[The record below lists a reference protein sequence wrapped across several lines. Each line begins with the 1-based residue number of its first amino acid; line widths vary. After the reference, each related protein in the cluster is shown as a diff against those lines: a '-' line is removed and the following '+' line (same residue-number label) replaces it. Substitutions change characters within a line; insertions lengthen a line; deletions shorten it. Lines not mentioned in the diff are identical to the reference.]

1 MSIQASFK
9 FASCLVRVTC
19 CIALFICS
27 VNTSA
32 QAQNEPSKPSIFHR
46 LLILNTQNEI
56 MLVKI
61 KSSNRW
67 ATPGWYQDG
76 NLSIRTGLD
85 ELAAT
90 YGIRISDPLLRGVF
104 TLTGQQEK
112 TVSSRLIYLVRVKSG
127 AVQAPSTIEEIR
139 WLPAE
144 KAQELISFPHISAQ
158 IKQIM
163 QYPNTLWGGAQLR
176 TLENGVY
183 GVKTLEDFYSLSNG
197 E

>member
-19 CIALFICS
+19 CIALFFCS
-27 VNTSA
+27 VSTSA
-32 QAQNEPSKPSIFHR
+32 QAQNELSKPSIFHR

-61 KSSNRW
+61 KNSNRW
-67 ATPGWYQDG
+67 VTPGWYQVG
-76 NLSIRTGLD
+76 NLSIRSGLD

-104 TLTGQQEK
+104 TLTGPQEK

-163 QYPNTLWGGAQLR
+163 QYPTTLWGGAQLM

-183 GVKTLEDFYSLSNG
+183 GVKTLEDFYSLSN
-197 E
+197 